1 MKRILMPVAAALIG
15 GLCSLSSAVAQEK
28 AVAMSFGGSTI
39 ELWNDIIVQMKPAL
53 AAEGYRLIT
62 HDPQFRVEQQVQ
74 DWRAWIAQ
82 GEVKAIMGWPINS
95 DALVPVTRQ
104 AEEAGIPV
112 IGYAASWEGVSA
124 AMLTM
129 PEQDGRDIAK
139 YAVEWIKKNHGSE
152 PVTIGLLSDEQ
163 NDLTRQRVEGIEKQI
178 SESLLNAQIF
188 KLASISREEGY
199 NAARQQLTA
208 HPDTT
213 VWLSYSNENLKGA
226 YKALVDS
233 GIAANDPKI
242 FMAAM
247 DVTNEDLDMIKSPGS
262 IYRMAFAFR
271 SSTLAKVNTELLLA
285 GARGQPLKNQYVRP
299 DLVTPETAD
308 SFYVGNR

>member
-1 MKRILMPVAAALIG
+1 MNKAWAPVLAAFISMG
-15 GLCSLSSAVAQEK
+15 GIQGASAQED

-39 ELWNDIIVQMKPAL
+39 ELWNDIIVQMEPAL

-74 DWRAWIAQ
+74 DWRAWISQ
-82 GEVKAIMGWPINS
+82 GNVKAIMGWPINA

-104 AEEAGIPV
+104 AQEAGIPV
-112 IGYAASWEGVSA
+112 IGYAVSWEGVSA
-124 AMLTM
+124 AMLTT

-139 YAVEWIKKNHGSE
+139 YAVEWVKEKHGDE
-152 PVTIGLLSDEQ
+152 PVKVGLLSDEQ
-163 NDLTRQRVEGIEKQI
+163 NDLTRYRVEGIEKEI
-178 SESLLNAQIF
+178 SENLPNAQIF
-188 KLASISREEGY
+188 KLASVSREEGY

-213 VWLSYSNENLKGA
+213 VWLSFSNENLKGA
-226 YKALVDS
+226 YKALLDNGVALD
-233 GIAANDPKI
+233 DPNI

-247 DVTNEDLDMIKSPGS
+247 DVINEDLDMIKIPGS

-271 SSTLAKVNTELLLA
+271 SETLAKVNTALLLA
-285 GARGQPLKNQYVRP
+285 GARGEPMEDQFVRP
-299 DLVTPETAD
+299 ELVTPETAD
-308 SFYVGNR
+308 NFYVGQ

>member
-1 MKRILMPVAAALIG
+1 MKKILGTVAAGIIG
-15 GLCSLSSAVAQEK
+15 LASIQSATAQEGS
-28 AVAMSFGGSTI
+28 VAMSFGGSTI
-39 ELWNDIIVQMKPAL
+39 ELWNDIIVQMEPAL

-82 GEVKAIMGWPINS
+82 GDVKAIMGWPINA

-104 AEEAGIPV
+104 AQDAGIPV

-124 AMLTM
+124 ALLTT

-139 YAVEWIKKNHGSE
+139 YAVEWVKEKHGDAA
-152 PVTIGLLSDEQ
+152 VKVGLLSDEQ
-163 NDLTRQRVEGIEKQI
+163 NDLTRLRVEGIEKEI
-178 SESLLNAQIF
+178 SENLPNAQIF
-188 KLASISREEGY
+188 KLSSISREEGY
-199 NAARQQLTA
+199 NAARQQMTA

-226 YKALVDS
+226 YKALIDN
-233 GIAANDPKI
+233 GIAADDPNI

-247 DVTNEDLDMIKSPGS
+247 DVINEDLDMIKIPGS

-271 SSTLAKVNTELLLA
+271 SETLAKVNTALLLA
-285 GARGQPLKNQYVRP
+285 GARGEPLEDQYVRP
-299 DLVTPETAD
+299 ELVTPETAD
-308 SFYVGNR
+308 GFYVGQ